1 MRRAF
6 ALNSASAGDSLNVGA
21 FFLNTSA
28 GCLKAGVYFSNA
40 GGEQTQNHRFKYQ
53 SE

>member
-1 MRRAF
+1 
-6 ALNSASAGDSLNVGA
+6 LNSASAGDSLNVGA

-40 GGEQTQNHRFKYQ
+40 GANFLNAGAGCVNA
-53 SE
+53 

>member
-28 GCLKAGVYFSNA
+28 GCLKVGAYFSNA
-40 GGEQTQNHRFKYQ
+40 GAIFLNAGAGCVNA
-53 SE
+53 